1 MASFNVEGKAPGMLP
16 TTSSARSVTDT
27 QKQMFMQEVYQKEAE
42 AAGYD
47 GSDLHQDTL
56 TPYQRDILKKIRSI
70 EANPIT
76 VAPVLT
82 TRSSEQ
88 VEASIAIH
96 KRTNPGYVETPYTS
110 TNRDTYQYIPAPD
123 FTRNFLKKDSDC
135 KFQKYAAEAI
145 LKHVDLKKTSH

>member
-1 MASFNVEGKAPGMLP
+1 
-16 TTSSARSVTDT
+16 
-27 QKQMFMQEVYQKEAE
+27 MFMQEVYQKEAE

-88 VEASIAIH
+88 VLCPDSF
-96 KRTNPGYVETPYTS
+96 PTPNQLCS
-110 TNRDTYQYIPAPD
+110 PLPPPCPCANCSSA
-123 FTRNFLKKDSDC
+123 
-135 KFQKYAAEAI
+135 
-145 LKHVDLKKTSH
+145 